1 MAFSN
6 FFCFFLIVLFCL
18 KHYSKCDN
26 RLFCIKFEI
35 PNKGSYPFLE
45 AFTNQ
50 MRCISRTGGD
60 SVTPKRLSPLDE
72 GVPSSN
78 GASDSSLSMKR
89 IKFGEEKIPESE
101 VKSSS
106 FLIYISLFLYRSLL
120 IILYCCFSLS

>member
-1 MAFSN
+1 M
-6 FFCFFLIVLFCL
+6 FCL
-18 KHYSKCDN
+18 KHYSKCDK

-60 SVTPKRLSPLDE
+60 SVTPKRLSPLVE

-89 IKFGEEKIPESE
+89 IKLGEGKIPESE
-101 VKSSS
+101 VKSSFS
-106 FLIYISLFLYRSLL
+106 LIYIILFSMSKLTKLF
-120 IILYCCFSLS
+120 FSELV